1 MRPHQQIMS
10 VVEAAF
16 TGVSCLKQCRLCV
29 SWRHVVHQQSLYPVI
44 ASTGPVVITAFLLQI
59 AEVIIQEAAPG
70 ADQVTLMLAKGAA
83 QHPDTATAMYNCYY
97 RPYIARQQQE
107 VIQLQKDEA
116 LAVPVDLDYNTMYQL
131 SGEDKEK
138 LTAARP
144 RTLAQA
150 QRIPGVTP
158 QAVMLL
164 LQMIK
169 RHQHGAHL
177 MQRPRQAQAS
187 AA

>member
-1 MRPHQQIMS
+1 MFIWGPLMFRVWHNMLADDFTFA
-10 VVEAAF
+10 VVQVADI
-16 TGVSCLKQCRLCV
+16 
-29 SWRHVVHQQSLYPVI
+29 VV
-44 ASTGPVVITAFLLQI
+44 
-59 AEVIIQEAAPG
+59 QEDAPN
-70 ADQVTLMLAKGAA
+70 ADKVTQMLAKGAA

-107 VIQLQKDEA
+107 VAQLHKDEA
-116 LAVPVDLDYNTMYQL
+116 LAVPVDLDYSTMYQL

-138 LTAARP
+138 LAAARP

-158 QAVMLL
+158 QAVILL

-177 MQRPRQAQAS
+177 TQRPRQAQAS
-187 AA
+187 AV